1 MLADSVL
8 QGRYAEPEWS
18 IHLILTSTMAT
29 KAKTAAKK
37 ATPKKA
43 ATAKK
48 PAATAVSVKPLKDT
62 FTKSSLVS
70 HLAEQ
75 AQVDAKAVKAVR
87 LHLEN
92 TITGA
97 LHKKGAGEF
106 TLPGLFKVTSVKVPA
121 TKRRFGK
128 NPFTG
133 LEQWFEAKPA
143 TVRVKVRALK
153 KVKDAALNG

>member
-1 MLADSVL
+1 
-8 QGRYAEPEWS
+8 
-18 IHLILTSTMAT
+18 MAT

-75 AQVDAKAVKAVR
+75 AQVDAKAVKAVL